1 MWYFIISFIAI
12 ILFFRFLFKNGM
24 VSKFTDKQITG
35 FVMQSFETAHILKH
49 TKKLETF
56 KSRYVFFK
64 ERHSQLV
71 ELKPSFQFNNAFQNA
86 VRQYRQKY
94 YDLTLNGTIKEGLYE
109 PQTFDV
115 KYFFENCLINC
126 LKESIADDYKKI
138 AELKT
143 EKAKQN
149 RLEKI
154 NIKIDAFLEYLE
166 SEGYQKEDAFYKELY
181 KIRQAE

>member
-1 MWYFIISFIAI
+1 MWYFLAFIAI
-12 ILFFRFLFKNGM
+12 ILFIKFVGSNG
-24 VSKFTDKQITG
+24 VISKLTDKQITG
-35 FVMQSFETAHILKH
+35 IILQCFETTHILKT
-49 TKKLETF
+49 TKKIETF
-56 KSRYVFFK
+56 KSRYAFFK
-64 ERHSQLV
+64 EKHNQLV
-71 ELKPSFQFNNAFQNA
+71 ELKPSYQFNKAFQNA
-86 VRQYRQKY
+86 VKQYRQKY

-115 KYFFENCLINC
+115 KYFFENCLVNC